1 MGIVSSLR
9 RGIFAISLLAWA
21 YLGLPL
27 SAACAQSI
35 DQGIDQGIDQ
45 PVDHG
50 RLLAQASGSVGADE
64 AAALVR
70 SVSGGRILDV
80 RLDAAA
86 QPPVYRV
93 KVLLDGGRVRVYR
106 VDARTGRIVP

>member
-35 DQGIDQGIDQ
+35 DQGIDEGIDQ